1 VPVADESSTLAE
13 LPRIFPWLAPTR
25 LSAAGGRTT
34 TPEDVDWRQAF
45 FGMPRRIRLNFEPN
59 VERLPCDLTG
69 EIDDVIVSTYRT
81 RPHGTN
87 YDAWGGRHPLTPH
100 YRKANDPVLYPV
112 HGQDGRIGYR
122 QWIAMLYGDSEGRRE
137 PATSVSLF
145 VSTRKDDLPSGER
158 SFRLMASG
166 YAMDM

>member
-1 VPVADESSTLAE
+1 
-13 LPRIFPWLAPTR
+13 
-25 LSAAGGRTT
+25 
-34 TPEDVDWRQAF
+34 
-45 FGMPRRIRLNFEPN
+45 MPRRIRLNFEPN